1 MTPSENKIKELS
13 EKRDSDIAQ
22 HNELVQQ
29 VDAAQQKINELRQA
43 IISHNF
49 AIEVL
54 TGLEVKEIV
63 NSEIE

>member
-1 MTPSENKIKELS
+1 MTPSENKIKELT

-29 VDAAQQKINELRQA
+29 LEAAQQKINELRQA
-43 IISHNF
+43 IIAHNF

-54 TGLEVKEIV
+54 VGLEVKEPGD
-63 NSEIE
+63 SEKE